1 MSHID
6 RIARE
11 AQGLR
16 LGGVAFAGVRGI
28 QRVEARVDQG
38 PWSVMTLE
46 PALSVYTWTRW
57 QGVLPAAAVAQVVEV
72 RALDGTGAWQLA
84 QEKPQF
90 PDGVAGPTIRR
101 IPA

>member
-6 RIARE
+6 HVSRE
-11 AQGLR
+11 GGQLR
-16 LGGVAFAGVRGI
+16 LTGVSFAGVRGI

-38 PWSVMTLE
+38 PWISLPLE

-57 QGVLPAAAVAQVVEV
+57 QGLIPASLIAQMVEV
-72 RALDGTGAWQLA
+72 RAQDSTGNWQLA

-90 PDGVAGPTIRR
+90 PDGAAGPTIRR
-101 IPA
+101 IPS